1 MQGAGKKQ
9 SEALEEGGWTVMYL
23 QGMKQMAEGGG
34 GGRAVKDHARLPCGR
49 LGEGSCNE
57 PFRDRRGEI
66 GSLIAYLWIDSSV
79 EILNETVNIC

>member
-1 MQGAGKKQ
+1 
-9 SEALEEGGWTVMYL
+9 MYL
-23 QGMKQMAEGGG
+23 QGMKQMAEGGERR
-34 GGRAVKDHARLPCGR
+34 GRAVKDHARLPCGR